1 MFQTKNRKLA
11 MNTNRC
17 VKWSIEV
24 QEFFNTAPNK
34 SITLDVII
42 SQACLSQT
50 GKGFEELVN
59 SLNSD
64 EIKRKIKKV
73 NIIEALLQKS

>member
-1 MFQTKNRKLA
+1 

-17 VKWSIEV
+17 VKWSEKARK
-24 QEFFNTAPNK
+24 FFSSAYDK
-34 SITLDVII
+34 SIVLDIVI
-42 SQACLSQT
+42 SKACLSQT
-50 GKGFEELVN
+50 GEGFEELVN

-73 NIIEALLQKS
+73 NILEALLQKS